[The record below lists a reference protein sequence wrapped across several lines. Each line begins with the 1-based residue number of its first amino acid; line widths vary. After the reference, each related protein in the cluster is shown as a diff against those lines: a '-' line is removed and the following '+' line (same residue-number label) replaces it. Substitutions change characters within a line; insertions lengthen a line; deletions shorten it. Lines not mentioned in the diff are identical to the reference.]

1 MVDGAFRS
9 GRGYSGEQSRSQGG
23 GIGCAEAGMT
33 SGEGW
38 GTPRAKA
45 QARGGAKSARRM
57 QVRRNGERDFTTT
70 R

>member
-1 MVDGAFRS
+1 MAEGAFRA

-23 GIGCAEAGMT
+23 GIGCAEAGTT

-45 QARGGAKSARRM
+45 QARGEAKSARRM
-57 QVRRNGERDFTTT
+57 HVRWNDEREFTTT